1 MAHCVLGQPVMA
13 TRPPTANDDQ
23 SELLSRAKSG
33 DRQAL
38 EALLA
43 TVAPSI
49 HRFGMR
55 MCRNVHDAEDVLQDT
70 LLNLA
75 NHLTDFQGRSSF
87 SSWVFALTRSA
98 CVRKRRGLKNQAP
111 VSDAS
116 LTETQ
121 DLAPSPEARAADQE
135 LAAALSSTLDGLSDD
150 YREVILLRDVEGL
163 SAPEAANALGISVDA
178 LKSRLH
184 RARETLR
191 VALRP
196 LLEPELERAAGGCP
210 DVVALW
216 SKKLEGDLSQG
227 DCSAMEKHL
236 ATCPSCGAACNAL
249 KQALLACQRIRTSEV
264 PEEIQLRVKSAVRA
278 WAAQNPL

>member
-1 MAHCVLGQPVMA
+1 MA
-13 TRPPTANDDQ
+13 TSPGPNGDLN
-23 SELLSRAKSG
+23 ELLSRAQSG

-49 HRFGMR
+49 HRFGVR

-70 LLNLA
+70 LLSVA
-75 NHLTDFQGRSSF
+75 NHLADFEGRSSF

-111 VSDAS
+111 VSDAGLS
-116 LTETQ
+116 ETQ
-121 DLAPSPEARAADQE
+121 DSAPSPETRAADHE
-135 LAAALSSTLDGLSDD
+135 LAAALSSMLDGLSDD
-150 YREVILLRDVEGL
+150 HREVILLRDVEGL
-163 SAPEAANALGISVDA
+163 SAPEAANVLGISVDA

-184 RARETLR
+184 RAREALR
-191 VALRP
+191 TALRP
-196 LLEPELERAAGGCP
+196 LLEPQLERAASGCP

-236 ATCPSCGAACNAL
+236 EGCPSCGAACDAL
-249 KQALLACQRIRTSEV
+249 KKALLACQRIRTKEV
-264 PEEIQLRVKSAVRA
+264 PEEIQVRVKSAVRA
-278 WAAQNPL
+278 WAAQNTL

>member
-1 MAHCVLGQPVMA
+1 MA
-13 TRPPTANDDQ
+13 TRPTTSNGDLD
-23 SELLSRAKSG
+23 ELLSRAKSG

-75 NHLTDFQGRSSF
+75 NHLAEFEGRSSF

-98 CVRKRRGLKNQAP
+98 CVRKRRGLKNQPP

-116 LTETQ
+116 LADAR
-121 DLAPSPEARAADQE
+121 DLAPSPESRAADQE
-135 LAAALSSTLDGLSDD
+135 LATALSSTLDRLSEDH
-150 YREVILLRDVEGL
+150 REVILLRDVEGL
-163 SAPEAANALGISVDA
+163 SAPEAASALGISVDA

-191 VALRP
+191 NALRP

-236 ATCPSCGAACNAL
+236 ASCPSCGAACNAL
-249 KQALLACQRIRTSEV
+249 KQALIACQRIRSDEV